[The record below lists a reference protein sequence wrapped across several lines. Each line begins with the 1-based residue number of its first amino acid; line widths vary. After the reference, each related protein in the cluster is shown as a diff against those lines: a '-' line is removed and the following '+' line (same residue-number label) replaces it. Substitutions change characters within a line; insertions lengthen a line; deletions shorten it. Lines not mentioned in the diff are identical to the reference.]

1 MKKRLC
7 HFKPPHRSGAGGEIV
22 GFEAEA
28 LQDRNEKI
36 GERVVSL
43 PIVADMLAV
52 FETASGQNRRQVA
65 REMLIRVA
73 HVRAIQ
79 EHGPIE
85 QGSAAFFLRTQILE
99 EP

>member
-7 HFKPPHRSGAGGEIV
+7 HFYPAHRSGTGGELV
-22 GFEAEA
+22 GFKAEA

-36 GERVVSL
+36 GERVVPL

-65 REMLIRVA
+65 REMLIRFA
-73 HVRAIQ
+73 HIRAIQ
-79 EHGPIE
+79 EYGPIE
-85 QGSAAFFLRTQILE
+85 QGFVAFFSRPQILE
-99 EP
+99 EL